1 MIDHD
6 RKLKEFMGRKDQERT
21 EAHEQMEAMKKKKG
35 QSHTSNCKIISC
47 LHMYRQIH
55 LLSSVCITHV
65 QGPGFNPQLGPDFSG
80 FLYSLRKLS
89 SLEEFTM

>member
-35 QSHTSNCKIISC
+35 QSHKSSPIS
-47 LHMYRQIH
+47 LHYYRLRVQIH
-55 LLSSVCITHV
+55 VLVSSIMLFYWQYLAYTCTCKYM
-65 QGPGFNPQLGPDFSG
+65 
-80 FLYSLRKLS
+80 YSS
-89 SLEEFTM
+89 SSYSPFQ

>member
-35 QSHTSNCKIISC
+35 QSHTSNCASCKIIGC
-47 LHMYRQIH
+47 LHMYMIH
-55 LLSSVCITHV
+55 VLASVCITHV
-65 QGPGFNPQLGPDFSG
+65 HVAL
-80 FLYSLRKLS
+80 LAASL
-89 SLEEFTM
+89 MG